1 MWNTVA
7 SEEVLHAY
15 QKKQRF
21 KKKQQNFSTVLS
33 SCYIFLFPR
42 MRSRNTLVP
51 SSSFVSLTA
60 LLPCWSWKKKHRK
73 MQIAQ
78 GRQVTDDSVSKNNLH
93 TGFNLK
99 KTHLQI
105 SAITISDARF
115 LLMCIKRLNENAL
128 SVAVRLTRLL
138 VQVLTPPWPPETAGM
153 GSSSPA
159 NPEREKR
166 C

>member
-1 MWNTVA
+1 MQ
-7 SEEVLHAY
+7 LHQRRRYMPTRRSRGLKKNSRISAY
-15 QKKQRF
+15 TEQLLHF
-21 KKKQQNFSTVLS
+21 SFSTNEVEENFGPLVL
-33 SCYIFLFPR
+33 IRLANGP
-42 MRSRNTLVP
+42 V
-51 SSSFVSLTA
+51 A
-60 LLPCWSWKKKHRK
+60 LLVMEKKYRK

-138 VQVLTPPWPPETAGM
+138 VQVLTPP
-153 GSSSPA
+153 
-159 NPEREKR
+159 
-166 C
+166 